1 MFNMALI
8 LNINLEPT
16 TLNKSLDMEA
26 HTDLI
31 ESFRELR
38 LGWVT
43 WQALLSTM
51 LQVG

>member
-1 MFNMALI
+1 MALI
-8 LNINLEPT
+8 LDLNPEPT
-16 TLNKSLDMEA
+16 TLNKSLDLEA
-26 HTDLI
+26 NTDLM

-51 LQVG
+51 L

>member
-1 MFNMALI
+1 MALI
-8 LNINLEPT
+8 LDLNLELT
-16 TLNKSLDMEA
+16 AQIKSLCLEA
-26 HTDLI
+26 YTDLM